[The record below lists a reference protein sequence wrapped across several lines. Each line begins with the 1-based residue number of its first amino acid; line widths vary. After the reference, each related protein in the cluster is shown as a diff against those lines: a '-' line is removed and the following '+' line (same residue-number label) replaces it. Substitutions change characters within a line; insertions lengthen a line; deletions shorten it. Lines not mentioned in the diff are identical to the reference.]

1 MSRIRWGFIWYRKT
15 VRISCPSIISRIRW
29 GFIWNLKTARISR
42 YWKVYHEQDQVRIH
56 LKSENCQNFS
66 LLEGLLWAGSGEDS
80 FEIWKLPE
88 VLATGT
94 LWWAGSGEDSFEI
107 GKLSEFLALRGGTAI
122 MSRIRWG
129 FIWNL
134 KTVSISCSKQVEHQ
148 WWTGSGEDSFEIR
161 KLPEF
166 LAPRGGT

>member
-1 MSRIRWGFIWYRKT
+1 MDLTCGTAIMSRIRWGFIWYRKT

-42 YWKVYHEQDQVRIH
+42 YWKVYHEH
-56 LKSENCQNFS
+56 
-66 LLEGLLWAGSGEDS
+66 
-80 FEIWKLPE
+80 
-88 VLATGT
+88 
-94 LWWAGSGEDSFEI
+94 WAGSGEDSFEI
-107 GKLSEFLALRGGTAI
+107 GKLSEFLATGRSI

-134 KTVSISCSKQVEHQ
+134 KTVSISCSKQVEHR
-148 WWTGSGEDSFEIR
+148 WWAGSGEDSFEIW

-166 LAPRGGT
+166 LALKRWNIDDEQDQVRIHLI